1 MSDYVIVTDSSCDLP
16 AEWVATNHVEVIPLS
31 VDIDGKTYRNFPDE
45 RDIKLHDFY
54 QMLRAKKVGKTTQL
68 SPDAFVQTV
77 EPLLKEGKDIL
88 ALGFSSALSGTYNS
102 MRLGAEELR
111 ERYPDRKMVIIDT
124 LSASLGQGM
133 LVYRANELKQE
144 GKSLDTVAQYIEDN
158 KLRLNHLFTVDDLG
172 TLKRGGRLTASLA
185 FIGTILNLK
194 PVMRM
199 DNEGRLVPWGKK
211 HGRKVALRALIERME
226 ETIMEDRL
234 IFISHGDCLDE
245 AEQLKATIVALH
257 PNTKVFLINHVGPVI
272 GAHSGPGTMALF
284 FFGRER

>member
-1 MSDYVIVTDSSCDLP
+1 MENFLIVSDSSCDLP
-16 AEWVATNHVEVIPLS
+16 NDWIVAHHVEVIPLS

-54 QMLRAKKVGKTTQL
+54 ELLRAKKIGKTTQL
-68 SPDAFVQTV
+68 APEGFISTV
-77 EPLLKEGKDIL
+77 EPFLKKGQDVL
-88 ALGFSSALSGTYNS
+88 ALGFSSALSGTFNS

-111 ERYPDRKMVIIDT
+111 QRYPNRKIVVIDT

-133 LVYRANELKQE
+133 LVYRAAELREE

-211 HGRKVALRALIERME
+211 HGRKVALRALVERME
-226 ETIMEDRL
+226 ETIIEDRL
-234 IFISHGDCLDE
+234 IFISHGDCLQE
-245 AEQLKATIVALH
+245 ALELKSTIAALH
-257 PNTKVFLINHVGPVI
+257 PNTKVFLINPVGPVI

-284 FFGRER
+284 FFGRQR

>member
-1 MSDYVIVTDSSCDLP
+1 MEKFVIVSDSSCDLP
-16 AEWVATNHVEVIPLS
+16 NDWIVAHNVEIIPLS
-31 VDIDGKTYRNFPDE
+31 VDIDGKTYRNYPDE

-54 QMLRAKKVGKTTQL
+54 DLLRAKKVGKTTQL
-68 SPDAFVQTV
+68 APEGFISSV
-77 EPLLKEGKDIL
+77 EPFLKKGQDVL
-88 ALGFSSALSGTYNS
+88 ALGFSSALSGTFNS
-102 MRLGAEELR
+102 MRLAAEELKQ
-111 ERYPDRKMVIIDT
+111 RYPARKIVVIDT

-133 LVYRANELKQE
+133 LVYRAVELKEE

-211 HGRKVALRALIERME
+211 HGRKVALRALVERME
-226 ETIMEDRL
+226 ETIQEDRL
-234 IFISHGDCLDE
+234 IFISHGDCLEE
-245 AEQLKATIVALH
+245 ALALKTTVVALH
-257 PNTKVFLINHVGPVI
+257 PNTQVFLINHVGPVI
-272 GAHSGPGTMALF
+272 GAHSGPGTIALF
-284 FFGRER
+284 FFGRQR

>member
-1 MSDYVIVTDSSCDLP
+1 MSKYVIVTDSSSDLP
-16 AEWVATNHVEVIPLS
+16 AEWVVANHVEVIPLS
-31 VDIDGKTYRNFPDE
+31 VDIDGKTYRNYPDE

-54 QMLRAKKVGKTTQL
+54 QLMRAKKVGKTTQL
-68 SPDAFVQTV
+68 SPEGFISVV
-77 EPLLKEGKDIL
+77 EPLLKEGNDIL
-88 ALGFSSALSGTYNS
+88 GLAFSSALSGTYNS

-111 ERYPDRKMVIIDT
+111 ARYPGRKIVIIDT
-124 LSASLGQGM
+124 LSASLGEGM

-199 DNEGRLVPWGKK
+199 DNGGRLVPWGKK
-211 HGRKVALRALIERME
+211 HGRKVALRALVERME
-226 ETIMEDRL
+226 ETIAEDRL
-234 IFISHGDCLDE
+234 IFISHGDCLEE
-245 AEQLKATIVALH
+245 AESLKATIVALH
-257 PNTKVFLINHVGPVI
+257 PNTNVFLINHVGPVI
-272 GAHSGPGTMALF
+272 GAHSGPGTIALF
-284 FFGRER
+284 FFGKER

>member
-1 MSDYVIVTDSSCDLP
+1 MSNYVIVSDSSCDLP
-16 AEWVATNHVEVIPLS
+16 ADWIAANRVEVIPLT
-31 VDIDGKTYRNFPDE
+31 VDIDGKTYRNYPDE
-45 RDIKLHDFY
+45 RDITFHDFY
-54 QMLRAKKVGKTTQL
+54 ELLRAKKVGKTAQL

-77 EPLLKEGKDIL
+77 EPLLKAGNDVL

-111 ERYPDRKMVIIDT
+111 ERYPARKIVVIDT

-199 DNEGRLVPWGKK
+199 DNDGRLVPWGKK
-211 HGRKVALRALIERME
+211 HGRKVAFRALIDRME

-234 IFISHGDCLDE
+234 IFISHGDCLAE
-245 AEQLKATIVALH
+245 AEQLKDTIVALH

-272 GAHSGPGTMALF
+272 GAHSGPGTIALF
-284 FFGRER
+284 FFGKER